1 VKTIVLLLLCIFS
14 VAADAAIYGYVD
26 AKGAYHLSSTKLDSR
41 YSLISQGTKFQSGSM
56 TSVGNSRR
64 LALGRVIGDP
74 RLVRYEP
81 LLRAASDEFFVD
93 FALLKAVMTAES
105 GYNPDAVSPK
115 GAIGLM
121 QIMPAT
127 AERFGLTGSNGQSV
141 KQKLFDPETNI
152 RLGTRYLAS
161 LFEQFPGRQDLVLAS
176 YNAGEGAVRQYGKAV
191 PPYVET
197 RNYLDLVTQLHEIYS
212 TSASV
217 TGPRAR
223 EPAAVSSAKRVY
235 LTINKRERL
244 TVPTRKTSVDSV
256 GILSTEIQQL
266 NVAD

>member
-1 VKTIVLLLLCIFS
+1 
-14 VAADAAIYGYVD
+14 
-26 AKGAYHLSSTKLDSR
+26 
-41 YSLISQGTKFQSGSM
+41 
-56 TSVGNSRR
+56 
-64 LALGRVIGDP
+64 
-74 RLVRYEP
+74 
-81 LLRAASDEFFVD
+81 
-93 FALLKAVMTAES
+93 
-105 GYNPDAVSPK
+105 
-115 GAIGLM
+115 M

-223 EPAAVSSAKRVY
+223 EPAAVSSKRVY
-235 LTINKRERL
+235 LTINNRDRFN
-244 TVPTRKTSVDSV
+244 VPNRKASVDGV